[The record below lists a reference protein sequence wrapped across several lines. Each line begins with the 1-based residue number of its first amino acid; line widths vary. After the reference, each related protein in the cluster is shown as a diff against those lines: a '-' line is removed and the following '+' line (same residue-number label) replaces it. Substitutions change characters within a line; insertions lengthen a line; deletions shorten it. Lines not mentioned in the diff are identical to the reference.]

1 LPVGAEVG
9 ATTWAGYPG
18 WVDDEQT
25 RPENEEV
32 PKLTIGQRILTA
44 LPNLD
49 RKSNG
54 TRGSANAVRPA
65 EVISPERPGP
75 DEQETED
82 PGGPQERP
90 ARQSSSSARS
100 QAART
105 SGKADPT
112 ANMSNEELQ
121 YAIKRIDDRE
131 QKYAMFAGP
140 LGAAIG
146 IALTAIAIHTN
157 PAVGHKDHVSEGLI
171 LLEGAARIVLGALV
185 VVAAKTRRRS
195 FVAFALLFLGTADSF
210 PFALLFWGL
219 GGWMIWRVFRYQK
232 ALTARGAG
240 PQRSRAAAGSRT
252 AGGPRTSARAGATD
266 ARTRMQERKGARD
279 RRRGKLPAATGPAAS
294 KRYTP
299 RKPTRPRPPAPS

>member
-1 LPVGAEVG
+1 
-9 ATTWAGYPG
+9 
-18 WVDDEQT
+18 VDDEQT
-25 RPENEEV
+25 RSEGEEGV

-54 TRGSANAVRPA
+54 AHGSASTVRPA
-65 EVISPERPGP
+65 EVISPERAGS
-75 DEQETED
+75 DEEE
-82 PGGPQERP
+82 PEEPQGRQARP
-90 ARQSSSSARS
+90 ARQSGSTARS
-100 QAART
+100 QARA
-105 SGKADPT
+105 SGKPDPT

-131 QKYAMFAGP
+131 QKYAFFAGP

-157 PAVGHKDHVSEGLI
+157 PPVGHKDHVSESLI

-185 VVAAKTRRRS
+185 VLAAKTRRRS

-240 PQRSRAAAGSRT
+240 PRSRAAAAGSRT
-252 AGGPRTSARAGATD
+252 AGGPKTSARAGATD
-266 ARTRMQERKGARD
+266 ARAKMQARKDARD
-279 RRRGKLPAATGPAAS
+279 RRRGKLPAVTGPAPS

-299 RKPTRPRPPAPS
+299 RKPTRPRPPPPS

>member
-1 LPVGAEVG
+1 
-9 ATTWAGYPG
+9 
-18 WVDDEQT
+18 VDDEQT
-25 RPENEEV
+25 RSEGEEGV

-54 TRGSANAVRPA
+54 ARGSASAVRPA
-65 EVISPERPGP
+65 EVISPGRADS
-75 DEQETED
+75 DEQEAEEAQ
-82 PGGPQERP
+82 GRQERP

-100 QAART
+100 QAARA

-157 PAVGHKDHVSEGLI
+157 PPVGHKDHVSESLI

-185 VVAAKTRRRS
+185 VLAAKTRRRS

-240 PQRSRAAAGSRT
+240 PRSRAAAAGSRT
-252 AGGPRTSARAGATD
+252 AGGPKTSARAGATD
-266 ARTRMQERKGARD
+266 ARAKMQGRKDARD
-279 RRRGKLPAATGPAAS
+279 RRRGKLPAATGPAPS